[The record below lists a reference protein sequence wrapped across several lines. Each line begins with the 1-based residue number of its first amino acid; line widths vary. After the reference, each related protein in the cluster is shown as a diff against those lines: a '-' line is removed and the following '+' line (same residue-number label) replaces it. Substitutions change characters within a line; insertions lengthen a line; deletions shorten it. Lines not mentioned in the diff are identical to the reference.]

1 MHINFKIYK
10 FRVVILFLSLVS
22 FTPLLAQQRGKA
34 SFYSKRA
41 TGARGAS
48 GVRIHHDSLICAHRS
63 YPFGTLLKVTNPR
76 NDKSVIVEVVDR
88 GPFGRGRII
97 DLSYAAAEEI
107 GIVSQGVATV
117 EVELYREAP
126 QIPFRPGDPMQHL
139 PKIDLEVAEIGYS
152 FIDDWKEQKDEKV
165 EKLAPHTTV
174 PVHHT
179 QQHAHSSSVKTGN
192 KAPQGVKS
200 NAPGKTTTSGV
211 ANKQQQSKPQ
221 QGKKNSEEDNNKW
234 YNVFKKIKN
243 YFED

>member
-10 FRVVILFLSLVS
+10 NRVVILFLSLIC

-48 GVRIHHDSLICAHRS
+48 GVRIHHDSLICAHRT
-63 YPFGTLLKVTNPR
+63 YPFGTLLKVTNPK

-107 GIVSQGVATV
+107 GILSQGVATV

-126 QIPFRPGDPMQHL
+126 QIPFRPGDPMQNL

-152 FIDDWKEQKDEKV
+152 FIDEWKEQKDEKV
-165 EKLAPHTTV
+165 EKLAPHTTL
-174 PVHHT
+174 PAHA
-179 QQHAHSSSVKTGN
+179 QQHGRSVSAKAAN
-192 KAPQGVKS
+192 KAPQAAKT
-200 NAPGKTTTSGV
+200 NAAGKTTAQGATG
-211 ANKQQQSKPQ
+211 KQQTNKAQHP
-221 QGKKNSEEDNNKW
+221 KKTTEEENKW